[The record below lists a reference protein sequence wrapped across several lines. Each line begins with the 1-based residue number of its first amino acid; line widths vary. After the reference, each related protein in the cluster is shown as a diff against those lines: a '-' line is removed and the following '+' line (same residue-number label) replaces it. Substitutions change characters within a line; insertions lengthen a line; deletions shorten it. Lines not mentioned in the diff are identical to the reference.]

1 MIRFEH
7 VSKAY
12 LGGRQALQGVTF
24 HLQPGEMA
32 FLTGHSGAGKS
43 TLLKLICGIER
54 PSAGKIWFSGHDIS
68 RLKNREVPFLRRQI
82 GMIFQD
88 HHLLMDRTVFDNV
101 AIPLIIAGASYDDIR
116 RRVSAALDKVG
127 LLDKAKN
134 FPIQLSGGEQQ
145 RVGIARAVV
154 NKPAVLLAD
163 EPTGNLDDA
172 LSEGILRLFEEFNRV
187 GVTVLMAT
195 HDMGLISRRSYRML
209 TLSDGHLHGGQGVNK
224 RDAMNQIRQFGG
236 KFDRFRKPQGGGDG
250 NRNAPK
256 RAKAAPKPANRKTNV
271 FNEQVRYA
279 FQGALQDLKSKPLA
293 TFLTVMVIAISLT
306 LPSVCYMVYKNVHQA
321 ASQYYPSPQIT
332 VYLDKALD
340 DNAAAQ
346 VVGQLQAEQGVDKVN
361 YLSREEALGE
371 FRNWSGF
378 GGALDMLEENPLPA
392 VAVVIPKLDFQ
403 GTESLNTLRD
413 RITRINGIDEVRMD
427 DSWFAR
433 LAALTGLVGRVA
445 AMIGVLMVAAVF
457 LVIGNSVRL
466 SIFARRD
473 TINVQKLIGATDGFI
488 LRPFLYGGALLG
500 FTGAFLSLIL
510 SEILVMR
517 LSSAV
522 TEVAQVFGTKF
533 DISGLGFDECL
544 LLLLVCSMIGWVA
557 AWLAT
562 VQHLRHFT
570 PD

>member
-1 MIRFEH
+1 M
-7 VSKAY
+7 
-12 LGGRQALQGVTF
+12 
-24 HLQPGEMA
+24 
-32 FLTGHSGAGKS
+32 
-43 TLLKLICGIER
+43 
-54 PSAGKIWFSGHDIS
+54 
-68 RLKNREVPFLRRQI
+68 NR
-82 GMIFQD
+82 
-88 HHLLMDRTVFDNV
+88 
-101 AIPLIIAGASYDDIR
+101 
-116 RRVSAALDKVG
+116 
-127 LLDKAKN
+127 
-134 FPIQLSGGEQQ
+134 
-145 RVGIARAVV
+145 
-154 NKPAVLLAD
+154 
-163 EPTGNLDDA
+163 
-172 LSEGILRLFEEFNRV
+172 
-187 GVTVLMAT
+187 
-195 HDMGLISRRSYRML
+195 
-209 TLSDGHLHGGQGVNK
+209 
-224 RDAMNQIRQFGG
+224 RDAINQIRQFGG
-236 KFDRFRKPQGGGDG
+236 RLDRLRKSRGGTGGG
-250 NRNAPK
+250 RNAPGRQK
-256 RAKAAPKPANRKTNV
+256 PTPKPNSRKTNV

-279 FQGALQDLKSKPLA
+279 RHGALQDLKSKPLA

-306 LPSVCYMVYKNVHQA
+306 LPSVCYMVYKNVNQGGDSVLSVA
-321 ASQYYPSPQIT
+321 ADHRLSAKT
-332 VYLDKALD
+332 LD
-340 DNAAAQ
+340 DDAAAR
-346 VVGQLQAEQGVDKVN
+346 VVGQLQAEQGVEKVN
-361 YLSREEALGE
+361 YLSREDALGE

-403 GTESLNTLRD
+403 STASLNTLRD
-413 RITRINGIDEVRMD
+413 RISQINGIDEVRMD

-433 LAALTGLVGRVA
+433 LAALTGLVGRVS

-500 FTGAFLSLIL
+500 FSGAFLSLIL

-533 DISGLGFDECL
+533 DLNGLSFDECL
-544 LLLLVCSMIGWVA
+544 LLLLVCSMIGWIA